1 MSVLTHFAFTS
12 LGQSALTSNLDVM
25 LRILG
30 LGTIGLG
37 FLLAFLA
44 FRLLNR
50 EQNIKAPRDMILT
63 SITRFMIFSFLL
75 CALGLFSEIWRNY
88 APKPASE
95 PLGGAL
101 YWLPPEETQAATQVA
116 QKFLEQIDA
125 GQIQEAYDAN
135 RNGVRPLFV
144 A

>member
-50 EQNIKAPRDMILT
+50 EQNIKAP
-63 SITRFMIFSFLL
+63 
-75 CALGLFSEIWRNY
+75 
-88 APKPASE
+88 P
-95 PLGGAL
+95 
-101 YWLPPEETQAATQVA
+101 
-116 QKFLEQIDA
+116 
-125 GQIQEAYDAN
+125 EAYFEHGPMWWPTFTSAC
-135 RNGVRPLFV
+135 